1 MSGSRFNA
9 YNSFIRKRRRLIIA
23 AWVVAVLLSVAV
35 VPSFFSSVSYNI
47 TNVSLG
53 QRSSQDQVAQSILS
67 AQFPSANSTGQD
79 SIVLVIQPSGGT
91 VYSDQIRGALQ
102 ALNRS
107 VAADPAEANYTGV
120 SSVYSA
126 EYDLLNSTVPALL
139 PGVAALASNVT
150 ALSASL
156 YSLQQSVSGL
166 NTNLYQLSQGLNQT
180 SQLVYGVP
188 AGFVQLWGSL
198 VQGGDSAAQ
207 ADAAANQT
215 VYTRLASEGAQGA
228 EGLGYYEAFYAA
240 WNSSFASQPGLAP
253 VQREALAV
261 NGTAAQFAQS
271 PTLSSAAREL
281 ILSVATGLNVTDW
294 YQESAVSG
302 LAIGTVAAQV
312 PASLTA
318 PLKVTPLY
326 LARSAYALGQAPGN
340 ASLAGL
346 AIGLVVNASSAGGA
360 SGIPFAQVVRSA
372 YALGPEPTPEAAWK
386 LASGFVANATAS
398 SFAGSPLFTVDPG
411 SLSSF
416 LAGFDN
422 QTTAAQV
429 RSAAASLV
437 YGQSYASY
445 PLALS
450 RSLTKS
456 FVSKDNQ
463 TMIAVFNFS
472 SQPGAKAIAG
482 FQRLVAS
489 SNISSLAAAYVT
501 GGSVL
506 THDVQG
512 VFSPSLGVT
521 VVAGVIVSVVIV
533 GLLFM
538 SPLAALV
545 PLLIGGLSISIA
557 YAAIYLGIV
566 RVGHG
571 QISFL
576 TPTLTTLLMLGLAVD
591 YSVLQLRRTKEERTN
606 GRTKEESVATS
617 VRWAGEGVLTAGV
630 TVIVAYVVMAAAN
643 VPIFSDVGVAIA
655 MGVSILLLASLTLLP
670 SLELTIGDRLFWPG
684 LRAGRPRRPSR
695 LERVSEKTMRHK
707 FAVAGLIALVALGAV
722 YATTNT
728 PTSLDFLRLVPNFP
742 SNQGLTVITDSFG
755 SGTISPS
762 AIIVQTPT
770 PIVDGR
776 GQFNQTLLDQI
787 ELVSSTAA
795 GSPGV
800 EGVTSATMPY
810 GSAFNYSSVQ
820 TMAAPLKAQYLAGM
834 MAQIGKD
841 NSTALVLVGF
851 SSSSESAQAVGDLRG
866 VEASVNALPL
876 VPGTAVY
883 YGGETQGT
891 YDSEQFMSA
900 LLPQV
905 LVILAA
911 AVYVILF
918 LQLRSLFTPLRL
930 VFTILCSV
938 AFALALL
945 SVTFYHLLA
954 MPIFNFAPLFVVVTM
969 LGVGIDYDIFY
980 VTRIREE
987 AFSGKSDAEAIKT
1000 ATTKVWVTIV
1010 GLGLVLSSVF
1020 GSLLLTGIGML
1031 QEISLAVSAAVV
1043 IDVTVVILFFV
1054 PALMAIAERFNW
1066 WPSKMVRREEG
1077 ARA

>member
-271 PTLSSAAREL
+271 PTLSSAARGL

-876 VPGTAVY
+876 VPGTRVY